1 MTIHFMK
8 TKPIISITG
17 SAGKTTVKAMVSSIL
32 REQWIVYE
40 SSDYHNTTENTP
52 QHKEK
57 IGSIHRAAVL
67 EYGMGFAGQITE
79 HCSIIQ
85 PNIAIVT
92 NVGSAHIGNFDGKL
106 EKLVAAKSEIIKG
119 MDQDGVLF
127 LNRDDENSKMLHT
140 STFKG
145 KIVTIGI
152 ETSGDYKAEHIRY
165 GKKGMEF
172 TVKLRGTEY
181 LFKIPVYGQHNI
193 YNALFAIAVADLL
206 GFPPQNMQNGL
217 NYIIKPDHRLHLFHI
232 KNDIT
237 VIDDTVHAHPPA
249 MQAAI
254 DVLMQVGTN
263 KRIAVLGS
271 MSELGERMEKD
282 HIDIGKYVVNKAVD
296 ELFTYGNFSRYI
308 TEGALSAGMAKDKAK
323 HYTGLYRKNL
333 HQALLEAIEPGT
345 TILVKGSSKQNL
357 FETVEFLLNHY
368 S

>member
-1 MTIHFMK
+1 MTINFK
-8 TKPIISITG
+8 KVKPKIAITG
-17 SAGKTTVKAMVSSIL
+17 SAGKTTVKSMVSSIL
-32 REQWIVYE
+32 REQWIIYE
-40 SSDYHNTTENTP
+40 SSDYQNTTENTP
-52 QHKEK
+52 NHKEK
-57 IGSIHRAAVL
+57 IGPIHRATVL

-85 PNIAIVT
+85 PNISIIT

-127 LNRDDENSKMLHT
+127 LNRDDKNSKMLYT
-140 STFKG
+140 SAFKG
-145 KIVTIGI
+145 KIITVGI
-152 ETSGDYKAEHIRY
+152 ETSGNYKAQQIRY
-165 GKKGMEF
+165 GKEGMEF
-172 TVKLRGTEY
+172 TVKLKGTKY

-206 GFPPQNMQNGL
+206 GFPPQDMQNGL
-217 NYIIKPDHRLHLFHI
+217 NFILKPDHRLNLFHL
-232 KNDIT
+232 KDGIT
-237 VIDDTVHAHPPA
+237 VIDDTVHSHPPA
-249 MQAAI
+249 VKAAI
-254 DVLMQVGTN
+254 DVLMHVGKN

-271 MSELGERMEKD
+271 MSELGDRMEKD
-282 HIDIGKYVVNKAVD
+282 HKDVGKYVANKKVD

-308 TEGALSAGMAKDKAK
+308 TEGALSAGMVKDKAK

-333 HQALLEAIEPGT
+333 HEDLLEAIEPGT

-357 FETVEFLLNHY
+357 FETVEYLLSRY